1 MSNKRRVR
9 KHAREAE
16 RALLFAALG
25 DETRLALI
33 AGLSAGHVRSIS
45 QLTDAAQSK
54 SPGMTRQGVTKH
66 LRVLERAGLVRCER
80 QGRESRFALN
90 PQPFKE
96 INSYLESVSKQWDEA
111 LGRLKML
118 VEK

>member
-1 MSNKRRVR
+1 MSNRRRER

-45 QLTDAAQSK
+45 QLTDAAQRK

-66 LRVLERAGLVRCER
+66 LRVLERAGLLRWER
-80 QGRESRFALN
+80 HGRETQFTLN

-96 INSYLESVSKQWDEA
+96 INAYLETISKQWEDA
-111 LGRLKML
+111 LSRLKAF

>member
-1 MSNKRRVR
+1 MSTNRHSR
-9 KHAREAE
+9 KQAREAE

-45 QLTDAAQSK
+45 QLTDAAQRK
-54 SPGMTRQGVTKH
+54 SPGITRQGVTKH

-80 QGRESRFALN
+80 HGRETQFVLN
-90 PQPFKE
+90 PQPLKE
-96 INSYLESVSKQWDEA
+96 VNSYLESISKQWDDA
-111 LGRLKML
+111 LGRLKTF
-118 VEK
+118 VED